1 MAGRLFTI
9 VGDANVRRNM
19 TGLNMASREAMKSAQ
34 IIDFNGVTPFA
45 SALNDVRQESNV
57 CIIAALTDLLLS
69 NGDCGTISASID
81 PILTDVCGQLTSFCV
96 ARPTLQ
102 VCHLFFIMMVV
113 VVMVVTTCLG
123 TS

>member
-1 MAGRLFTI
+1 
-9 VGDANVRRNM
+9 M